1 MIDTH
6 CHFDMMP
13 QPEAYIRQKEQAG
26 DIVIGMTNL
35 PSHFQIG
42 QPHLRGYKH
51 IRLALG
57 LHPLLAAESKSE
69 VTLFKRLIN
78 QTSYIGEIGLDFSK
92 EGLAT
97 KDEQVVVLR
106 ELLSAIRGKKKIVS
120 AHSRRAEKE
129 LLALLSEYEIKNV
142 IFHWYSGPVDLIPAI
157 IAQGYYF
164 SVNEAMCR
172 SRNGQ
177 AIVEKLFPE
186 AVWVEAVRPGY
197 VLAMLCN
204 SSRQVEILSNFKFY
218 ACFLGVISA
227 FDVLLYA
234 YHAEITPSASK

>member
-42 QPHLRGYKH
+42 QPLLRGYKH

-120 AHSRRAEKE
+120 VHSRRAEKE

-157 IAQGYYF
+157 LAQGYYF
-164 SVNEAMCR
+164 SVNEAMCLSKNGRAIIEKIPRERLLTETDAPYNERTNIRAALDYMKMSETDVFQNFR
-172 SRNGQ
+172 S
-177 AIVEKLFPE
+177 
-186 AVWVEAVRPGY
+186 
-197 VLAMLCN
+197 
-204 SSRQVEILSNFKFY
+204 
-218 ACFLGVISA
+218 
-227 FDVLLYA
+227 LLNRIMA
-234 YHAEITPSASK
+234 